1 MANFEISS
9 EDIQRLQEPI
19 MNYGNNAEQTINE
32 FLNTEAKQMFSN
44 SITNLIPVSDRNKQ
58 HAKDAQPVKGEQNQN
73 LSLYLHTPGK
83 WHYLYFPDEGAGIK
97 FANKAPYDFMRKGVE
112 QESDNVINGMLNKL
126 QNDLNL

>member
-9 EDIQRLQEPI
+9 EDIQRLQESI

-58 HAKDAQPVKGEQNQN
+58 HARDAQPVKGEQRNN
-73 LSLYLHTPGK
+73 LELYLHTPGK
-83 WHYLYFPDEGAGIK
+83 WHYLYFPDEAAGCK
-97 FANKAPYDFMRKGVE
+97 FAGKAPYDFMTKGVE
-112 QESDNVINGMLNKL
+112 AESGNVINTILDKL
-126 QNDLNL
+126 QNNF